1 MVDGE
6 SGRQCDDCCDKG
18 QQLNHKIKFFGAT
31 HEKFWPCANGMISFS
46 GPVETYT
53 PQKFPIA
60 GQPVVAAFWGD
71 VDLRR
76 CRPDLKMRCTYFKVL
91 YGDDANVLNGKIT
104 QDYMEGEQ
112 TFTAKVAIVQ
122 TWDKVGFY
130 DRRTNKGNTFQ
141 IVIVSDGGPNTFAG
155 LYYDKIEWTTGDD
168 SSGTNSDGVK
178 TNAVNGLG
186 GIQAQM
192 GFDNGMDSKFDKD
205 GKSLATFY
213 AHPWSRTANML
224 KLGNKE
230 FIFAISALKICGAG
244 EELVGEKCEARSC
257 TVRNPFPIKDVNGLK
272 AMLDNGNANTN
283 YVKPP
288 VLVGTCANLKADGKL
303 DKNNKANNGA
313 ECYLKCE
320 YDTATN
326 TTYQPKNTGDL
337 ATTNKGVAATCNAAA
352 WEESAA
358 KSCVEVGIQATVQN
372 ADSSG
377 KLKVK
382 ESVDAAARTI
392 YVSLKSK
399 PYTTGSGS
407 IDVVVQT
414 SCKNGAPLQ
423 SDKQGNE
430 KRYFC
435 KDDKDDDQQETKPLA
450 KIVTS
455 TDEYYVFTLLFTK
468 DNWNKPQAVKIK
480 GLENTEKSDLGFE
493 KFKVFFSIRK
503 NADENC
509 NSKGCKT
516 TKPYT
521 NLKPTSIDG
530 ELADNEN
537 LEIKQFKDKPL
548 ISDEDG
554 KEAMIFLRPVVKGN
568 KQYVDKK
575 VSCTSSNQ
583 KEGKLA
589 FYSEG
594 DVTAYLANPSDASK
608 LGEKKAL
615 KDGEAYT
622 LTEKDVTFYIAGQ
635 PDDVVDGPINYEV
648 ECKFAD
654 SKLGTIL
661 PLYFVNE
668 DRNVPGVVVDTSMS
682 ALSGGRLQTFQEGPA
697 GKGAE
702 TYFEV
707 KLATEPE
714 KDVIVQA
721 AVKREDNKEGGGSS
735 EKQDKDPV
743 AVAPLFHK
751 FTKADWKTPKRF
763 TVTARKTDAL
773 DAIFGNEDFLKATLS
788 INVDTTATQD
798 TGLSTFQ
805 ASNNK
810 YTHVLGYASCG
821 PSVSG
826 ATAAAPAEGKLTA
839 EELESTRRAKYI
851 NCFNADAAKITGKKD
866 QVADKGELELGVDV
880 GVDKT
885 TKIIAETTTGIVT
898 GVIAAII
905 ITLIVVAIAG
915 ALVAMAIKRKRGEEA
930 DRKADVKKGADKAEA
945 DISFRMDEMEGGK
958 DMDDL
963 EGTGT
968 RLKGERDRLQ
978 EENQKLAAEV
988 GEDPMFCADTEDTD
1002 ALVTQIKGLKG
1013 ENDRLRE
1020 MQESSSNKR
1029 TRRNKKKA
1037 DGFGQQQE

>member
-1 MVDGE
+1 MKDGE
-6 SGRQCDDCCDKG
+6 TRRQCDDCCDVG
-18 QQLNHKIKFFGAT
+18 QVLKEKIKFFGAT
-31 HEKFWPCANGMISFS
+31 HDMFWPCANGMISFK
-46 GPVETYT
+46 GQVETYT
-53 PQKFPIA
+53 PKEFPIA

-76 CRPDLKMRCTYFKVL
+76 CRPDLNMRCSYFKVF
-91 YGDDANVLNGKIT
+91 YGDDANFLNGKIT
-104 QDYMEGEQ
+104 QDYMSGEQ
-112 TFTAKVAIVQ
+112 TFKAKVAIVQ
-122 TWDKVGFY
+122 TWDKVGYY

-168 SSGTNSDGVK
+168 SSGTNSDGK
-178 TNAVNGLG
+178 TSNAVNGLG

-192 GFDNGMDSKFDKD
+192 GFDNGMVGQSDKD
-205 GKSLATFY
+205 GKSLARFY
-213 AHPWSRTANML
+213 AHPWSRKENMID
-224 KLGNKE
+224 LGDKE

-244 EELVGEKCEARSC
+244 EELVGEKCIARSC
-257 TVRNPFPIKDVNGLK
+257 TVRTPFPIKDVNGQSAK
-272 AMLDNGNANTN
+272 LDNGNTNAN

-303 DKNNKANNGA
+303 DKNDKAKNGA

-320 YDTATN
+320 YDTAKGI
-326 TTYQPKNTGDL
+326 TYQPKNTGNL
-337 ATTNKGVAATCNAAA
+337 ATTNKGVAAKCNAAV

-372 ADSSG
+372 ADGSG
-377 KLKVK
+377 KLKVT
-382 ESVDAAARTI
+382 ESDAAAQTI

-399 PYTTGSGS
+399 PYTTGTAS

-423 SDKQGNE
+423 SEMQGSEN
-430 KRYFC
+430 KYFC
-435 KDDKDDDQQETKPLA
+435 KDDKDDADKKTDPLA
-450 KIVTS
+450 KIVTDS
-455 TDEYYVFTLLFTK
+455 NQALYVNTLLFTK

-480 GLENTEKSDLGFE
+480 GLDNQEKSDNGFE
-493 KFKVFFSIRK
+493 KFKVFFSIKK
-503 NADENC
+503 NNDENC
-509 NSKGCKT
+509 NSQGCT
-516 TKPYT
+516 TSKPYN

-537 LEIKQFKDKPL
+537 LEIKQVNDKSL

-554 KEAMIFLRPVVKGN
+554 KEGMIFLRPVIKGD
-568 KQYVDKK
+568 KQYVGKK

-594 DVTAYLANPSDASK
+594 DVAAYLANPSDASK

-615 KDGEAYT
+615 QDGEEYT

-635 PDDVVDGPINYEV
+635 PDEVVDGPINYKV
-648 ECKFAD
+648 ECKFAE
-654 SKLGTIL
+654 SNLGTIL

-682 ALSGGRLQTFQEGPA
+682 ARSGGRLQTVQNGA
-697 GKGAE
+697 G

-707 KLATEPE
+707 KLATEPQG
-714 KDVIVQA
+714 DVIVQA
-721 AVKREDNKEGGGSS
+721 AVKRAEKEGGASS
-735 EKQDKDPV
+735 DKQDKDTV
-743 AVAPLFHK
+743 SVTPLFQK
-751 FTKADWKTPKRF
+751 FTKADWNTPKRF
-763 TVTARKTDAL
+763 TVEARSAAVL
-773 DAIFGNEDFLKATLS
+773 DAIFESADVLKETLS
-788 INVDTTATQD
+788 INVDTSATQD

-821 PSVSG
+821 PPVSG
-826 ATAAAPAEGKLTA
+826 ATAPAEGKLTA
-839 EELESTRRAKYI
+839 EELESARRQKPI
-851 NCFNADAAKITGKKD
+851 NCFNTDPTKITGKKD
-866 QVADKGELELGVDV
+866 QVADKDELEIGVDV
-880 GVDKT
+880 QVDKSAQKTAVAT
-885 TKIIAETTTGIVT
+885 TSIVG

-945 DISFRMDEMEGGK
+945 DISFRMDEMENAR
-958 DMDDL
+958 DMEDL

-968 RLKGERDRLQ
+968 KLKGERDRLKD
-978 EENQKLAAEV
+978 ENQKLAAEV
-988 GEDPMFCADTEDTD
+988 GEDPMYCADTEDND